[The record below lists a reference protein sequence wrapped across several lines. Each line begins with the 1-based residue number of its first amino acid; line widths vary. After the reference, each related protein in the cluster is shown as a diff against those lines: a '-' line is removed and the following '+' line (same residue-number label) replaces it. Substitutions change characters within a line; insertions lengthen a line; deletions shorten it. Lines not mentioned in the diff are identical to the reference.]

1 MLALVDCNN
10 FYVSCERVFNP
21 SLEHVPVIVLSN
33 NDGCAVARSN
43 EAKELGIRMG
53 APFFQIR
60 ELCHRQGVR
69 VFSSNYELYGDMS
82 RRVTSVL
89 RRFAPQLE
97 VYSIDE
103 SFLNLEGIDEPTAL
117 AQDLRETVY
126 KWTGI
131 PVSIGIASSKTLA
144 KAANRLAKKDGT
156 GCRQLLADQ
165 CDNALASIKIE
176 DVWGVGRQLG
186 RRLRQIRIL
195 TARDLAKASP
205 SKIRRIGGVNLERTL
220 RELNGLSCLGM
231 EQRQPR
237 QNICSSRS
245 FGRPVMELHDMEE
258 ALSSYVMTAV
268 QRMRGEGSLA
278 HGIQVFLATNSF
290 KENTP
295 QYHNSISESLPEPT
309 DDLLAITSAALR
321 LLRRIYRN
329 GYAYKKTGL
338 LLLDLMSHSLRQTN
352 LFTED
357 KTRNREALNHALD
370 QVMDTHGRDSV
381 FLASQGIR
389 RGWQMRRDKRSQGW
403 TTMWDEIP
411 AAG

>member
-103 SFLNLEGIDEPTAL
+103 SFLDLEGIDEPTSL

-245 FGRPVMELHDMEE
+245 FGRPVIELHDMEE

>member
-103 SFLNLEGIDEPTAL
+103 SFLNLEGIDEPTSL

>member
-21 SLEHVPVIVLSN
+21 SLENVPVIVLSN